1 MKSPIFEFLL
11 LSFPDSKIALQTLQ
25 KIIAS
30 VIENAPS
37 ESDKIE
43 VYAEEE
49 NQLTVT

>member
-1 MKSPIFEFLL
+1 LFYRHC
-11 LSFPDSKIALQTLQ
+11 

-30 VIENAPS
+30 VIENASS

-49 NQLTVT
+49 EKKIN